1 MKLVTRAQWGARAP
15 RSRTNISS
23 SVRGVGIHWIGTK
36 QGTWTHDKCDDKVR
50 GIQSYHMDNQ
60 GWVDIAYSHLCCPH
74 GYIYEGRRWGTRTAA
89 NGTNTGNSYYHAICY
104 LGGEGDP
111 FTEAAKVAIKEYVT
125 VHRSKYG
132 NEVRPHS
139 WFKSTGCPG
148 NVIRDWLARGMPTKS
163 TAAPTPTPAPAPKDP
178 WEVFWMELTDAEKLR
193 LKEFAAELAGPDGA
207 HGGSFARQF
216 LIFNRTERSRVLTFV
231 DEFERLI
238 KEGSTSVRGVIIG
251 GVNAIDAIRS
261 LGFIIG
267 TDRRHGVQK
276 QNQ

>member
-1 MKLVTRAQWGARAP
+1 
-15 RSRTNISS
+15 
-23 SVRGVGIHWIGTK
+23 
-36 QGTWTHDKCDDKVR
+36 
-50 GIQSYHMDNQ
+50 
-60 GWVDIAYSHLCCPH
+60 
-74 GYIYEGRRWGTRTAA
+74 
-89 NGTNTGNSYYHAICY
+89 
-104 LGGEGDP
+104 
-111 FTEAAKVAIKEYVT
+111 
-125 VHRSKYG
+125 
-132 NEVRPHS
+132 
-139 WFKSTGCPG
+139 
-148 NVIRDWLARGMPTKS
+148 
-163 TAAPTPTPAPAPKDP
+163 
-178 WEVFWMELTDAEKLR
+178 MELTDAEKLR